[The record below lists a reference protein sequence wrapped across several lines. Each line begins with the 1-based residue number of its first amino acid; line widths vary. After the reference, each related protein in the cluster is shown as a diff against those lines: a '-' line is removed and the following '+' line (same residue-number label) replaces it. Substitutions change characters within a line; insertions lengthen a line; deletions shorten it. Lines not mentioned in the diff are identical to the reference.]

1 MKGRIAICALLVL
14 ALATAPFAAAQEGE
28 TYETQET
35 VYNVTLIR
43 VHPNMSD
50 KYLNNLKRTWVSGV
64 EAAMEEGLT
73 TEYHIYQT
81 VNGGDQGYNLILVT
95 AHPNLAA
102 FDATDEL
109 RQKFDRITEKVE
121 ATISEEETDEITAKV
136 YPNIRDILSD
146 RWVREINFIE
156 PEEEAAEE

>member
-1 MKGRIAICALLVL
+1 
-14 ALATAPFAAAQEGE
+14 
-28 TYETQET
+28 
-35 VYNVTLIR
+35 
-43 VHPNMSD
+43 
-50 KYLNNLKRTWVSGV
+50 
-64 EAAMEEGLT
+64 MEEGLT

-109 RQKFDRITEKVE
+109 RRKIDRITEKVE
-121 ATISEEETDEITAKV
+121 AVISEEETDEITAKV

-146 RWVREINFIE
+146 RWGPRDQVHRGRRGGRRGVGWTGARRAELTAGSASG
-156 PEEEAAEE
+156 PAAAM